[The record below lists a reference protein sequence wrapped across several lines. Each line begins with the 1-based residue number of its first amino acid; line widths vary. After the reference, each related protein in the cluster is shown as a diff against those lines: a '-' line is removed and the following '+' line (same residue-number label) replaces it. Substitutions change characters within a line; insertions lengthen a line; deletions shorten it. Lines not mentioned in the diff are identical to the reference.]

1 MATREDARRYRR
13 ELSELENVA
22 GDPVIPGEVAGW
34 CDAVGAAIETVR
46 KTRAQVLQLHESAFG
61 AILETNL
68 EMGGPVEQLQ
78 AGDRES
84 TKELARIAAGLAGAR
99 EVAGRRGT
107 SEEPVDDVTQLR
119 EDLIAWIG
127 HARAHEKEVDHWL
140 IEASL
145 RDTGFAD

>member
-1 MATREDARRYRR
+1 MASREDARRYRR
-13 ELSELENVA
+13 ELTELENVA
-22 GDPVIPGEVAGW
+22 GDPVTPGEVAGW
-34 CDAVGAAIETVR
+34 CDSVGAAIETVQ

-84 TKELARIAAGLAGAR
+84 QAEVSRIADALAAAR
-99 EVAGRRGT
+99 KVAGRRDS
-107 SEEPVDDVTQLR
+107 SEEPVDDVAQLR
-119 EDLIAWIG
+119 EDLLAWIA
-127 HARAHEKEVDHWL
+127 HARGHEKEVDHWL